1 MNLAELLKEKRE
13 EILRI
18 TGKHGARNIRV
29 FGSVA
34 RGEANEESDIDF
46 LVQLESGS
54 TLLMHAAMIRE
65 LEALLGRKVEVVS
78 ERALRQRIKNRVIQ
92 EAVPL

>member
-1 MNLAELLKEKRE
+1 MGMPETIQKKRD

-18 TGKHGARNIRV
+18 AREYGASNIRV

-34 RGEANEESDIDF
+34 RGEADEMSDVDL
-46 LVQLESGS
+46 LVSLAPGFG
-54 TLLMHAAMIRE
+54 LLRHAAMIRE
-65 LEALLGRKVEVVS
+65 LEALLGRKVDVIS
-78 ERALRQRIKNRVIQ
+78 DKGLPPRIRERILR